1 MIDARR
7 PFDVLFRH
15 FLGAFLDNDLIAP
28 AGDLHGPL
36 SKAVAMLAL
45 IGLLYPFKLLGT
57 YGRPFWDY
65 ASLDAV
71 SWNDKSTFVLIS
83 LVMTGLLTVIEW
95 DALRLDRRDCLA
107 LGALPIRAGT
117 ILRAK
122 LAALGTF
129 LLALSVP
136 LTLLGGLTFPIIMH
150 AGWRSGVRL
159 AAATMAG
166 HLVATLAAA
175 WFAFFT
181 LLAAQSLLQCM
192 PGRRLAGRLA
202 AVVQLAATLGLV
214 VALLMLPFIAS
225 STAALKQASAGAAGF
240 APQMW
245 FVGMYQAIA
254 GQGDADWARLAARGW
269 LALLL
274 SALAAAGASLLAYR
288 RALGSTLESVETTGG
303 GWSPVSSPHRP
314 RVAPDRAGSR
324 GARFLLVLGA
334 RPSCAVPGIGS

>member
-1 MIDARR
+1 MTSGPR
-7 PFDVLFRH
+7 PFNVLFRH
-15 FLGAFLDNDLIAP
+15 FLGGFLDNDLIAP

-36 SKAVAMLAL
+36 SNAVAILGL

-65 ASLDAV
+65 AALDAV

-83 LVMTGLLTVIEW
+83 LVVTGLLTVLEW
-95 DALRLDRRDCLA
+95 EALRLDRRDSLA
-107 LGALPIRAGT
+107 LGALPLRAGT

-150 AGWRSGVRL
+150 AGWRSAVRL

-166 HLVATLAAA
+166 HFVATLAAA

-181 LLAAQSLLQCM
+181 LLAVQSLLQCM
-192 PGRRLAGRLA
+192 PGRRLARRLA
-202 AVVQLAATLGLV
+202 DVVQLGATLGLV

-225 STAALKQASAGAAGF
+225 STAALKQASAGTGGF

-254 GQGDADWARLAARGW
+254 GQGDAEWARLAARGW
-269 LALLL
+269 LALLV
-274 SALAAAGASLLAYR
+274 SALAGVGASLLAYR
-288 RALGSTLESVETTGG
+288 RALGSTLESAETTGG
-303 GWSPVSSPHRP
+303 GW
-314 RVAPDRAGSR
+314 
-324 GARFLLVLGA
+324 
-334 RPSCAVPGIGS
+334 